1 MALAW
6 ASGRLGFR
14 LWWVHLLACNMVEV
28 EEEEE
33 EEVEVEEEEEDVSR
47 GSPECQRCN
56 LL

>member
-1 MALAW
+1 
-6 ASGRLGFR
+6 
-14 LWWVHLLACNMVEV
+14 MVEV